1 MSNWS
6 ENRNRFSCT
15 HNGLKLA
22 EMTTGTTETT
32 GTTNY
37 SPTCFMRL
45 EPSAFLI
52 KAFTQILS
60 HRARKKTR
68 SVLKSTVRVAIKNT
82 ALL

>member
-1 MSNWS
+1 
-6 ENRNRFSCT
+6 
-15 HNGLKLA
+15 
-22 EMTTGTTETT
+22 MTTGTTDTT

-37 SPTCFMRL
+37 SPMCL

-60 HRARKKTR
+60 HRARKETR

-82 ALL
+82 ALLRAICPAYPDTFPHFII